1 MIPAP
6 PTNWPQPDGAP
17 VSCRE
22 KLRMLAENHAELA
35 QALQDAFED
44 AVLMGVDEQAM
55 RRILAGMVEGLESP
69 KRSGRCGEYPS
80 WWRRSHCRLPRWR
93 NRRSPPRH

>member
-1 MIPAP
+1 MIPP
-6 PTNWPQPDGAP
+6 PPGTWPGEDGNP

-22 KLRMLAENHAELA
+22 KLRMLEENHAELA

-55 RRILAGMVEGLESP
+55 RRILADMIDGLESP
-69 KRSGRCGEYPS
+69 KR
-80 WWRRSHCRLPRWR
+80 PR
-93 NRRSPPRH
+93 